1 MSKITNKQAASYAAR
16 MVPFKTAQGS
26 IFAEI
31 VQPNPDSQ
39 RSAYVVYSYGR
50 HWPMYI
56 YIGGT
61 WFENEDRYSVTTSK
75 QMGQAR
81 PAFNT
86 IKRTVEE
93 MREMA
98 QTAQDARFNV
108 QITEVK

>member
-26 IFAEI
+26 IFAELTE
-31 VQPNPDSQ
+31 NGA
-39 RSAYVVYSYGR
+39 RSTYVVYSYGT

-56 YIGGT
+56 NIGGT
-61 WFENEDRYSVTTSK
+61 WFENEDRYSRTTSK

-93 MREMA
+93 MREMSL
-98 QTAQDARFNV
+98 TGRDARFNV
-108 QITEVK
+108 QIIEVK